1 MGLETTRQRERPPLF
16 AHPPLPLLIGGTILI
31 MAGSCLTGLM
41 LGGVALP
48 PPSILEALRHEG
60 PVVIQTIVWKLR
72 IPRILLAFS
81 VGGLLALSGAL
92 LQVLLRNPL
101 ADPYVLGVSGGAA
114 VAALLSF
121 MAGLPLYG
129 VMGNAFL
136 GAALATALLLLLTR
150 LTGPITPIRLLLTG
164 IIMASGLSAVV
175 TLLLALSPE
184 PTLHTL
190 LFWLMGSLAYSPGMV
205 AAGMGLPALLLA
217 ILLLWPFAGELNVL
231 LRGIETAQSLGVHTG
246 RLTLGLYLFASL
258 CTALAVTQAGMIGFV
273 GLIVPHLVRMT
284 VGADHRKLLPL
295 AGLWGGSLLVAAD
308 ALARSLLAPRELP
321 VGVLTAFLGV
331 PLFLLLLARSN
342 RTGILRS

>member
-1 MGLETTRQRERPPLF
+1 MEVNPSGDRERSPLF
-16 AHPPLPLLIGGTILI
+16 AHPPLSLLIAGTACIV
-31 MAGSCLTGLM
+31 AGSCVAGLM

-48 PPSILEALRHEG
+48 LPTLLEALNHRG
-60 PVVIQTIVWKLR
+60 PAVIQTIVWRLR
-72 IPRILLAFS
+72 IPRMLLAFS

-121 MAGLPLYG
+121 MTGLPLYW

-136 GAALATALLLLLTR
+136 GAALATALLLFLTR
-150 LTGPITPIRLLLTG
+150 LTGPITPVRLLLTG

-190 LFWLMGSLAYSPGMV
+190 LFWLMGSLAYSPGTV
-205 AAGMGLPALLLA
+205 AAGMSLPVLIAA
-217 ILLLWPFAGELNVL
+217 ILALWPFAGELNVL
-231 LRGIETAQSLGVHTG
+231 LRGVETAQSLGVHTG
-246 RLTLGLYLFASL
+246 RLTLGVYLFASL

-308 ALARSLLAPRELP
+308 ALARSLLAPRQLP